1 MISFAQ
7 AVPKTER
14 RSEVRMRVANGV
26 SLRQLLEAA
35 PVARFGSSSTRDAC
49 PLHVGLRS
57 DRCRL
62 VATKIEVKGQNPTNS
77 VA

>member
-14 RSEVRMRVANGV
+14 RSEVRMRVANGA

-35 PVARFGSSSTRDAC
+35 
-49 PLHVGLRS
+49 L
-57 DRCRL
+57 
-62 VATKIEVKGQNPTNS
+62 Q
-77 VA
+77 